1 MRVAV
6 AGGTGTV
13 GRHVVDALVA
23 SGHDPIILTRSTGVD
38 LVSGEGLV
46 ELLDGVSTVVDVT
59 SIGTSSGKASLAF
72 FRAVT
77 TNLLAAEEEAKVRH
91 HLALSIVGAAQ
102 INAAYYAGKRIQ
114 EQLVMAATGK
124 WTIVRATQF
133 HEFVHLLLPAGAL
146 GPLQVVPR
154 IVSQPIAAREVGL
167 AVAKLATEPP
177 AGLTAD
183 LAGPKV
189 ERMADLVRRYLRA
202 TGSRRPVTEIPL
214 PGAWGRSLQDG
225 SLLPKG
231 VATLGKQT
239 FEEWL
244 AELPV

>member
-1 MRVAV
+1 MRIAV
-6 AGGTGTV
+6 AGGTGTL
-13 GRHVVDALVA
+13 GRHVVDALTDR
-23 SGHDPIILTRSTGVD
+23 GHDPVILTRSSGVD
-38 LVSGEGLV
+38 LVSGDGLAGV
-46 ELLDGVSTVVDVT
+46 LEGVSAVVDVT
-59 SIGTSSGKASLAF
+59 SVGTSAGAVSLRF

-77 TNLLAAEEEAKVRH
+77 TNLLAAEVVAGVPH
-91 HLALSIVGAAQ
+91 HLAVSIVGAAE
-102 INAAYYAGKRIQ
+102 IDAAYYSGKREQ
-114 EQLVMAATGK
+114 EELVMAATGR

-133 HEFVHLLLPAGAL
+133 HEFVHLLIAAGAV
-146 GPLQVVPR
+146 GPFQIVPR

-202 TGSRRPVTEIPL
+202 TGSRRPVFEVPI
-214 PGAWGRSLQDG
+214 PGAWGRSLRDG

-231 VATLGKQT
+231 DVPLGKQT
-239 FEEWL
+239 FDEWL
-244 AELPV
+244 AELPA